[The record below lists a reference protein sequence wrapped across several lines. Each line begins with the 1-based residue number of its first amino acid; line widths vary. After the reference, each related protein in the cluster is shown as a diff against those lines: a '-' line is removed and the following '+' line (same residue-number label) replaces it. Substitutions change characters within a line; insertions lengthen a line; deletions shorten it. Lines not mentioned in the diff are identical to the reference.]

1 MKGIIAHLIA
11 LFLVIGLAI
20 SGCQGGGASFSVSNL
35 SISSGGEVFAN
46 ESITISVNVRNT
58 GNAQGSYN
66 VVLNID
72 GIQEDSEMVTLS
84 PGNSQDVTFNVSR
97 QDVGKYNITIGN
109 LSGSFS
115 VYPPL
120 ESLDPSYRVATFYYP
135 WYANPESNGL
145 WRGWDG
151 SEHTPPDDIDSDYYP
166 VLCAYSSTDPQ
177 VVAQHMAW
185 LRQAGIGVIIT
196 SWWGQDSFEDKAVP
210 HLLDMAARYSI
221 KVAFHIEPYS
231 GRSADGL
238 VQDVQY
244 IYEHYGNHPAFFKTT
259 VSTRWSTDDRPKGV
273 FFLWAAGFSDITS
286 GGGNPVE
293 FSYWQE
299 AMDTIHSLPEG
310 GIVIGHGTEGY
321 MVNEAHFDGVYNY
334 ITLQQGEEL
343 DFDWALSLPA
353 GTLYVPSVA
362 PGFSDMRLG
371 FPIHTY
377 LLRQGGDTY
386 LEQWNTALCT
396 GIEPWIVTIATFNEW
411 MEGTQIEPAV
421 ENKNDGQG
429 YNYLGYS
436 PLLEDGYLTLTKQ
449 LAEQFLSIDWAS
461 ASYTVRFEINTTSD
475 WTFLELI
482 SGGKWGAPDVISVSE
497 EGESFGL
504 FDNQITLAQPLDS
517 AIAGNEVE
525 AVVDMLIIDLSTDE
539 SIVFD
544 IGRGHLGSTRVVLSI
559 LVGETW
565 VVIDDFV
572 WDGIA
577 SDIDNILRVEIASEE
592 IISPS

>member
-1 MKGIIAHLIA
+1 
-11 LFLVIGLAI
+11 
-20 SGCQGGGASFSVSNL
+20 
-35 SISSGGEVFAN
+35 
-46 ESITISVNVRNT
+46 
-58 GNAQGSYN
+58 
-66 VVLNID
+66 
-72 GIQEDSEMVTLS
+72 
-84 PGNSQDVTFNVSR
+84 
-97 QDVGKYNITIGN
+97 
-109 LSGSFS
+109 
-115 VYPPL
+115 
-120 ESLDPSYRVATFYYP
+120 
-135 WYANPESNGL
+135 
-145 WRGWDG
+145 
-151 SEHTPPDDIDSDYYP
+151 
-166 VLCAYSSTDPQ
+166 
-177 VVAQHMAW
+177 
-185 LRQAGIGVIIT
+185 
-196 SWWGQDSFEDKAVP
+196 
-210 HLLDMAARYSI
+210 LLDMATRYSI

-273 FFLWAAGFSDITS
+273 FFLWAATCSDITN
-286 GGGNPVE
+286 GQCNPVSY
-293 FSYWQE
+293 SYWRE

-310 GIVIGHGTEGY
+310 GIVIGHVHEGC
-321 MVNEAHFDGVYNY
+321 MVDEAHFDGAYNY
-334 ITLQQGEEL
+334 ITLKQGEEL

-362 PGFSDMRLG
+362 PGNSARRVGYPED
-371 FPIHTY
+371 TY
-377 LLRQGGDTY
+377 LPHLDGDTY
-386 LEQWNTALCT
+386 IEQWSAALST
-396 GIEPWIVTIATFNEW
+396 GIEPWMVTITSFNEW
-411 MEGTQIEPAV
+411 MEGTQIEPAA

-497 EGESFGL
+497 EAESFGL

-525 AVVDMLIIDLSTDE
+525 AVVDMLLIDLSTDE

-577 SDIDNILRVEIASEE
+577 SDINNTLRVEIAAEE
-592 IISPS
+592 IISSS

>member
-58 GNAQGSYN
+58 GNARGSYN

-84 PGNSQDVTFNVSR
+84 PGNSQDVTFSVSR
-97 QDVGKYNITIGN
+97 QDIGKYSITIDN

-120 ESLDPSYRVATFYYP
+120 EGPDPSYRVATFYYP
-135 WYANPESNGL
+135 WYGNPEFDEG
-145 WRGWDG
+145 WRHWTQEG
-151 SEHTPPDDIDSDYYP
+151 HTPPDDISSDYYP
-166 VLCAYSSTDPQ
+166 VLGAYSSTDPF

-196 SWWGQDSFEDKAVP
+196 SWWGQNSPTDRAVP
-210 HLLDMAARYSI
+210 ILLDMAARYNI
-221 KVAFHIEPYS
+221 KVAFHIEPHS
-231 GRSADGL
+231 GLSADGL
-238 VQDVQY
+238 VQDIQY
-244 IYEHYGNHPAFFKTT
+244 IYEHYGNHPAFFRTT
-259 VSTRWSTDDRPKGV
+259 ASSKWSPDDCPKGL
-273 FFLWAAGFSDITS
+273 FFLWDCRVPDNAD
-286 GGGNPVE
+286 GGDTVGL
-293 FSYWQE
+293 SYWQE
-299 AMDTIHSLPEG
+299 AMDTIHALPDG
-310 GIVIGHGTEGY
+310 GIVLADGY
-321 MVNEAHFDGVYNY
+321 LGNRLNEAHFDGGYNY
-334 ITLQQGEEL
+334 VTFEQGDEL

-353 GTLYVPSVA
+353 GALYVPGVA
-362 PGFSDMRLG
+362 PGFSAKRIGYAEHLYLPRLD
-371 FPIHTY
+371 
-377 LLRQGGDTY
+377 GDTY
-386 LEQWNTALCT
+386 VEQWNAVLSEC
-396 GIEPWIVTIATFNEW
+396 IEPWMVAVTSFNEW
-411 MEGTQIEPAV
+411 HEGTQIEPAA
-421 ENKNDGQG
+421 ENKNDGKG
-429 YNYLGYS
+429 YDYPSYS
-436 PLLEDGYLTLTKQ
+436 PLPQDGYLTLTKQ

-461 ASYTVRFEINTTSD
+461 ASYTVRFEITTTSD

-497 EGESFGL
+497 EAESFGL

-525 AVVDMLIIDLSTDE
+525 AVVDMLLIDLSTDE

-565 VVIDDFV
+565 VVIDDFL

-577 SDIDNILRVEIASEE
+577 SDINNTLRVEIAAEE
-592 IISPS
+592 IISSS